1 MIQAIEGEIHA
12 GGKKAG
18 QSGRSFE
25 AECHKY
31 AALLWYLCVACTAA
45 SLAATLRL
53 CGRTAIAR
61 VCKVLGCSA
70 DGLEMLSGLQLVRMV
85 MKKGKLRPTTGHGEV
100 DKLVVRKCQ
109 EAHTHEVGCHQVGG

>member
-1 MIQAIEGEIHA
+1 MDG
-12 GGKKAG
+12 
-18 QSGRSFE
+18 
-25 AECHKY
+25 
-31 AALLWYLCVACTAA
+31 ALKPSATSTQYCCSVCVCVCVACTAA

-100 DKLVVRKCQ
+100 DKLVVRKCKK
-109 EAHTHEVGCHQVGG
+109 AHTHEMGCHQVGV